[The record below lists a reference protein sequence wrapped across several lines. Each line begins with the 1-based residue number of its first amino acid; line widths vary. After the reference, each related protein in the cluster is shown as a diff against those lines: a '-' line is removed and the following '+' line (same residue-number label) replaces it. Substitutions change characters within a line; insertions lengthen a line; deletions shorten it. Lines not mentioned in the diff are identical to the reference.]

1 MTVMGVLSS
10 CPASVMN
17 CFCRW
22 TDCTTGSMARRLS
35 RTTIRYTSATHTA
48 MAATLTPASRYRER
62 TSFRQ
67 SRNTAIQRFS
77 PVRTTRNR

>member
-1 MTVMGVLSS
+1 
-10 CPASVMN
+10 MN

-77 PVRTTRNR
+77 PVCTTRNR